1 MERLRAQQDWQRH
14 VQQVHNLDTLLEKG
28 ANSGEPDED
37 VYMPFVKFSKMQRG
51 KVLKKEI
58 VDLVQ
63 EQLQQRHDVELLAV
77 VRRHPYVKQSEAAQ
91 G

>member
-1 MERLRAQQDWQRH
+1 
-14 VQQVHNLDTLLEKG
+14 
-28 ANSGEPDED
+28 
-37 VYMPFVKFSKMQRG
+37 MPFVKFSKMQRG

-63 EQLQQRHDVELLAV
+63 EQLQQRHDMELLAV
-77 VRRHPYVKQSEAAQ
+77 VRRYPYVKQSEAAQ